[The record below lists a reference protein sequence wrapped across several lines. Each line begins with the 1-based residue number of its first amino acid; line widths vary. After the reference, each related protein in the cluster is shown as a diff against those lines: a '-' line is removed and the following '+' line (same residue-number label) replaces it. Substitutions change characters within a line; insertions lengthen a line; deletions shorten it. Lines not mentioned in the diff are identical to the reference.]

1 MANTPRFDPRIDQ
14 LGDLVD
20 DLFKGFFVRPV
31 AYEGRGA
38 EAMPRMKVDVAESN
52 GAYLVTA
59 ELPGVK
65 KDDIQ
70 VTIDGSQVTLA
81 AEVKRER
88 RPRRMSVS
96 CIPSACSAR
105 CRAASRYRR
114 KWTRR
119 RPKPSSATACSSSS
133 FRRKRRP
140 SASRSRFSR
149 FFGTMGRSMNAP
161 FQHSPEAA
169 EKARILGEALP
180 YIRQFHGRT
189 IVVKYGGNAMTDE
202 ELKSSFARDVVLLK
216 LVGMNPVV
224 VHGGGPQIELLLAR
238 LGKKGEF
245 VQGMRVTDAET
256 MDVVEMVLGGQV
268 NKEVVELIN
277 QAGGKAVGL
286 TGQDGAF
293 IHAKKMTLPSKENGR
308 VDLGQVGEVESI
320 DPAVIEALEKG
331 GFIPVVAPIG
341 TGRDGT
347 TYNINA
353 DLVAGKLAEVLRAEK
368 LVVLTNTPGVLDKD
382 GKLLTGL
389 TPKKIDDLVAKGVI
403 SGGMLPKI
411 GSALDAARSGVKSV
425 HIIDGRVPHALLLEV
440 LTDQGVGTLIRSK

>member
-1 MANTPRFDPRIDQ
+1 
-14 LGDLVD
+14 
-20 DLFKGFFVRPV
+20 
-31 AYEGRGA
+31 
-38 EAMPRMKVDVAESN
+38 
-52 GAYLVTA
+52 
-59 ELPGVK
+59 
-65 KDDIQ
+65 
-70 VTIDGSQVTLA
+70 
-81 AEVKRER
+81 
-88 RPRRMSVS
+88 
-96 CIPSACSAR
+96 
-105 CRAASRYRR
+105 
-114 KWTRR
+114 
-119 RPKPSSATACSSSS
+119 
-133 FRRKRRP
+133 
-140 SASRSRFSR
+140 
-149 FFGTMGRSMNAP
+149 MNAP
-161 FQHSPEAA
+161 LISSPGHSPLAA

-180 YIRQFHGRT
+180 YIQRFHGKT
-189 IVVKYGGNAMTDE
+189 IVVKFGGNAMIDE

-224 VHGGGPQIELLLAR
+224 VHGGGPQIEQLLTR

-245 VQGMRVTDAET
+245 IQGMRVTDAET

-293 IHAKKMTLPSKENGR
+293 IHARKLVLPAGKEKGTNGN

-320 DPAVIEALEKG
+320 DPAVIQALEAG

-425 HIIDGRVPHALLLEV
+425 HIIDGRVPHAVLLEV